1 MKGDALLPGLHEEV
15 LEVEQG
21 LLGRVHVHE
30 RGRDPG
36 LPAAARATNLVH
48 VVLDLLGHGEDD
60 DVLDVVEVEAL
71 GRDARGDHHVL
82 RAGLEGLDD
91 VLPLFLR
98 CRTVVSV
105 CGNADIV
112 NGAYI

>member
-1 MKGDALLPGLHEEV
+1 MKGDPLLAGLHEEV

-36 LPAAARATNLVH
+36 LPAAARAPDLVH

-60 DVLDVVEVEAL
+60 DVLDVVEVETFRGDA
-71 GRDARGDHHVL
+71 GRDHHVL
-82 RAGLEGLDD
+82 CAGLEGLDGI
-91 VLPLFLR
+91 LTFLL
-98 CRTVVSV
+98 
-105 CGNADIV
+105 G
-112 NGAYI
+112 